1 MANKFGSCGTTAKG
15 MNCSY
20 WKRLTEDNK
29 HRLVRVKIAKWIA
42 EFMAT
47 RGISDLHKKA
57 LAFVEFFSRVKA
69 EVDATHIF
77 PNSLFSLYNRR
88 TGEMIDMLRGVDSDA
103 ALKIDACL

>member
-1 MANKFGSCGTTAKG
+1 MANTYVSGKAKG
-15 MNCSY
+15 MQCALWS
-20 WKRLTEDNK
+20 RMTDENK

-77 PNSLFSLYNRR
+77 PNSLNSLYNRR

-103 ALKIDACL
+103 AMKIDACL